1 MVCIG
6 MQQRKRVKNVMT
18 NVEKQD
24 FTLRI
29 SQANPTQMV
38 VILYEMLLCYVKD
51 GKTALEQGNDTDL
64 QAAVRRA
71 RGCVGELMN
80 SLNLQYEPA
89 PALLGL
95 YGFCIRK
102 LAAAESGKKVLP
114 LEEIERIVIPL
125 KDAYGQIAGQN
136 SAGPVMGN
144 SQAVYAGLTYGR
156 NSLAENM
163 TDQGANR
170 GLYV

>member
-1 MVCIG
+1 
-6 MQQRKRVKNVMT
+6 MT

-80 SLNLQYEPA
+80 SLNLQYKPA

-156 NSLAENM
+156 NSLTENM

-170 GLYV
+170 GMYV

>member
-1 MVCIG
+1 
-6 MQQRKRVKNVMT
+6 MT

-102 LAAAESGKKVLP
+102 LAAAESGKRVLP

-144 SQAVYAGLTYGR
+144 SQTVYAGLTYGR
-156 NSLAENM
+156 NSLTENM

-170 GLYV
+170 GMYV

>member
-1 MVCIG
+1 
-6 MQQRKRVKNVMT
+6 MT
-18 NVEKQD
+18 NREKQD

-29 SQANPTQMV
+29 SQANSTEMV
-38 VILYEMLLCYVKD
+38 VVLYDMLLCYIRD
-51 GKTALEQGNDTDL
+51 GKTALERAEEARL

-95 YGFCIRK
+95 YGFCIRR
-102 LAAAESGKKVLP
+102 LAAAESGRKSLP
-114 LEEIERIVIPL
+114 LEEIERVIVPL
-125 KDAYGQIAGQN
+125 RDAYGQLAAQNGAG
-136 SAGPVMGN
+136 AVMGN
-144 SQAVYAGLTYGR
+144 SQTVYAGLTYGR
-156 NSLAENM
+156 NSLTENM
-163 TDQGANR
+163 ADQGANR

>member
-1 MVCIG
+1 
-6 MQQRKRVKNVMT
+6 MT

-38 VILYEMLLCYVKD
+38 VILYEMLLCYVRD
-51 GKTALEQGNDTDL
+51 GKTALEQENDTDL
-64 QAAVRRA
+64 QAAVHRA
-71 RGCVGELMN
+71 KGCVSELMN

-95 YGFCIRK
+95 YGFCLRK
-102 LAAAESGKKVLP
+102 LAAAESGKKLLP
-114 LEEIERIVIPL
+114 LEEIEHVILPL
-125 KDAYGQIAGQN
+125 KNAYGQIADQN

-144 SQAVYAGLTYGR
+144 SQTVYAGLTYGR
-156 NSLAENM
+156 NSLTENM
-163 TDQGANR
+163 ADQGANR
-170 GLYV
+170 GMYV

>member
-1 MVCIG
+1 
-6 MQQRKRVKNVMT
+6 MT

-102 LAAAESGKKVLP
+102 LAAAESGKRMLP

-144 SQAVYAGLTYGR
+144 SQTVYAGLTYGR
-156 NSLAENM
+156 HSLTENM

-170 GLYV
+170 GMYV

>member
-1 MVCIG
+1 
-6 MQQRKRVKNVMT
+6 MT

-102 LAAAESGKKVLP
+102 LAAAEGGKRVLP

-144 SQAVYAGLTYGR
+144 SQTVYAGLTYGR
-156 NSLAENM
+156 NSLTENM

-170 GLYV
+170 GMYV

>member
-1 MVCIG
+1 
-6 MQQRKRVKNVMT
+6 MT

-102 LAAAESGKKVLP
+102 LAAAERGKRVLP

-144 SQAVYAGLTYGR
+144 SQTVYAGLTYGR
-156 NSLAENM
+156 NSLTENM

-170 GLYV
+170 GMYV